1 MRELVISERAEAD
14 LREIWHYSFDNWGEA
29 QADRYLDE
37 LDAGMRKCGAEPE
50 GGKQREAVRSGYW
63 SSLVRKHVVFYTF
76 TRNHVLISV
85 CCTAAWTPAGTFESQ
100 ATPTTKSTSQ
110 ERAA

>member
-14 LREIWHYSFDNWGEA
+14 LREIWHYSFDTWGEV

-50 GGKQREAVRSGYW
+50 GGKQQEARSRAIW
-63 SSLVRKHVVFYTF
+63 LLVE
-76 TRNHVLISV
+76 
-85 CCTAAWTPAGTFESQ
+85 PGSQ
-100 ATPTTKSTSQ
+100 A
-110 ERAA
+110 RRLLHLR

>member
-14 LREIWHYSFDNWGEA
+14 LREIWLYSFDNWGEA

-37 LDAGMRKCGAEPE
+37 LDAGLRKCGVEPE

-76 TRNHVLISV
+76 TDAEVLIQRVLHGSMDPSRHV
-85 CCTAAWTPAGTFESQ
+85 
-100 ATPTTKSTSQ
+100 
-110 ERAA
+110 